1 MRFQTKDLLL
11 SNHEYQRLIGEI
23 LGHSFTSGGINIAA
37 LDSLDFQTQQ
47 IPLAL
52 RIILEGKYRQPGMED
67 FVEVIR
73 NIVLKTPE
81 FLSNKDSLD
90 ELSLI
95 QLHMIINNY
104 DEPDID
110 RAITGDIHD
119 AIESISDII
128 DKYEPTPCI
137 LDLSEIHDASPLKT
151 LESLPEQERWRL
163 YIDGNKQRNPLERGW
178 QAYEEREKNCILS
191 MHNSFKYA
199 LSEYTKPLTVDA
211 IITIHNIALGGVEG
225 NVVQGL
231 RDRGTSTGFDYLSLD
246 RVMQVPPYIE
256 SKKYDSNLW
265 IQFDYIKRS
274 FRYTSPENLIKFM
287 EDILLE
293 YEKKLSEAGDSVE
306 KKLDAIAD
314 LGYDMLKKHPFCDG
328 NSRTFI
334 TIILNKEL
342 MRNGFSPCIF
352 DDPLIFEGYVGRDEL
367 KLEVINGIKN
377 FKKLI
382 AENTIENLPPNLTT
396 KELSKQASP
405 PTLSNFSVN
414 EMLAQPASSS
424 YTPKKPKR

>member
-1 MRFQTKDLLL
+1 MRFQTKDILL
-11 SNHEYQRLIGEI
+11 SNSAHQEIIDEI
-23 LGHSFTSGGINIAA
+23 LGDSFVSSGINITV

-52 RIILEGKYRQPGMED
+52 RIILEGKYTRPGNED
-67 FVEVIR
+67 FLEIIR
-73 NIVLKTPE
+73 NTILKAPK
-81 FLSNKDSLD
+81 FLSNKASLD

-95 QLHMIINNY
+95 QLHMLINNY
-104 DEPDID
+104 NDPDLN
-110 RAITGDIHD
+110 RFITGDISQ
-119 AIESISDII
+119 AIESIDEII
-128 DKYEPTPCI
+128 DKHELTPLV
-137 LDLSEIHDASPLKT
+137 LDLSEIHDATPLKT

-163 YIDGNKQRNPLERGW
+163 YIDGNKQRDPLERGW

-199 LSEYTKPLTVDA
+199 LSEHAKPLTVDT
-211 IITIHNIALGGVEG
+211 IMTIHDIALGGIEG
-225 NVVQGL
+225 DMIQGL
-231 RDRGTSTGFDYLSLD
+231 RDRGTHTAFDYLSLD
-246 RVMQVPPYIE
+246 RVMQVPPYAE
-256 SKKYDSNLW
+256 TKKYDSTLGIKSN
-265 IQFDYIKRS
+265 YIKRS
-274 FRYTSPENLIKFM
+274 FEYTSPKDLINFM
-287 EDILLE
+287 KNTLLE
-293 YEKKLSEAGDSVE
+293 YENKLSEAGDSIE
-306 KKLDAIAD
+306 GKLDAIVD

-342 MRNGFSPCIF
+342 MRNGFSACIF
-352 DDPLIFEGYVGRDEL
+352 DDPLIFEGYVGRNEL

-405 PTLSNFSVN
+405 PILSSFSAD
-414 EMLAQPASSS
+414 EMLT